1 MTERTRLW
9 MVPLVAAAGWGVGF
23 LPQIVQPQPLLLA
36 PMVAELVSFTLLA
49 AALGG
54 LAAGLAAGLRPDR
67 RLLSAA
73 LAGVGVVGAAYLGL
87 TFAAGPAAANPSTA
101 TQLIAVAAIT
111 TAAGLIAGI
120 AASLGPYVLRAP
132 MLAAP
137 AVCVPLW
144 LDGMLS
150 GDLPSSVID
159 ALLAAALVT
168 VLVTSVRRAVDVVAW
183 VPAWI
188 LGWAMQTLLTVL
200 VAIGVLIQEGRSV
213 DAGLLSSHLVYF
225 HERWNE
231 PAVHY
236 PAGWALAGVLAL
248 ALVAWRLRDNLR
260 V

>member
-1 MTERTRLW
+1 
-9 MVPLVAAAGWGVGF
+9 MVPLVAAAGWAIGF
-23 LPQIVQPQPLLLA
+23 LPQLVQPKPLLLA

-54 LAAGLAAGLRPDR
+54 LAAGLRPDR
-67 RLLSAA
+67 RLLSAG
-73 LAGVGVVGAAYLGL
+73 LAGAGVLAAAVVGLWLG
-87 TFAAGPAAANPSTA
+87 AGAAAADPTMLAHLVA
-101 TQLIAVAAIT
+101 TAAIT
-111 TAAGLIAGI
+111 TFAGLGAGLAAGL
-120 AASLGPYVLRAP
+120 GPCVLRAP

-144 LDGMLS
+144 LDGLLP
-150 GDLPSSVID
+150 GELPSSVIN

-168 VLVTSVRRAVDVVAW
+168 VLVTSVRRAVDLVAW
-183 VPAWI
+183 LPAWI

-213 DAGLLSSHLVYF
+213 NAGLLSSHLVYF

-248 ALVAWRLRDNLR
+248 ALVAWRLRDTLR

>member
-9 MVPLVAAAGWGVGF
+9 MVPLVAAAGWGAGF

-54 LAAGLAAGLRPDR
+54 LAGGLRPDR
-67 RLLSAA
+67 RLLSAG
-73 LAGVGVVGAAYLGL
+73 LAGVGVVGAAFLGL
-87 TFAAGPAAANPSTA
+87 TFAAGPATTNPSMA

-111 TAAGLIAGI
+111 TGAGLTAGI
-120 AASLGPYVLRAP
+120 TASLGPYVLRAP

-144 LDGMLS
+144 LDGMLA

-231 PAVHY
+231 PAVHF

>member
-1 MTERTRLW
+1 
-9 MVPLVAAAGWGVGF
+9 MVPPAAAAGWGVGF
-23 LPQIVQPQPLLLA
+23 LPQLVQPQPLLLA
-36 PMVAELVSFTLLA
+36 SMVAELVSFTLLA
-49 AALGG
+49 ARS
-54 LAAGLAAGLRPDR
+54 AGSRGLRPDR
-67 RLLSAA
+67 RLLSAT
-73 LAGVGVVGAAYLGL
+73 LAGAGVVGAALLGL
-87 TFAAGPAAANPSTA
+87 TLAAGPAAANPRMLTH
-101 TQLIAVAAIT
+101 LIVIAAIT
-111 TAAGLIAGI
+111 TVAGLAAGI
-120 AASLGPYVLRAP
+120 AASLGPCVLRAP
-132 MLAAP
+132 VLAAP

-144 LDGMLS
+144 LDGMLP
-150 GDLPSSVID
+150 GELPSSVID

-248 ALVAWRLRDNLR
+248 ALVAWRLRDTLR

>member
-1 MTERTRLW
+1 MSERMRPW
-9 MVPLVAAAGWGVGF
+9 MVPLVAAAGWGLGF
-23 LPQIVQPQPLLLA
+23 LPQLVQPQPLLLA

-54 LAAGLAAGLRPDR
+54 LAAGLLPHR
-67 RLLSAA
+67 RLLGAT
-73 LAGVGVVGAAYLGL
+73 LASVGVVAAAVAGL
-87 TFAAGPAAANPSTA
+87 TFGAGPAAADQGMLLN
-101 TQLIAVAAIT
+101 LGVIAAVT
-111 TAAGLIAGI
+111 SLAGLGAGL
-120 AASLGPYVLRAP
+120 AASLGPCVLRAP

-144 LDGMLS
+144 LDGLLP
-150 GDLPSSVID
+150 GELPSSVID

-183 VPAWI
+183 LPAWI

-200 VAIGVLIQEGRSV
+200 VAIGVLIQEGRRV
-213 DAGLLSSHLVYF
+213 DVGLLSSHLVYF

-236 PAGWALAGVLAL
+236 PGGWALAGVLAS
-248 ALVAWRLRDNLR
+248 ALVVWRLRDTLR

>member
-1 MTERTRLW
+1 

-23 LPQIVQPQPLLLA
+23 LPQLVQPQRLLLA

-54 LAAGLAAGLRPDR
+54 LAAGLRPDR
-67 RLLSAA
+67 RLLSAT
-73 LAGVGVVGAAYLGL
+73 LAGAGVVGAAILGL
-87 TFAAGPAAANPSTA
+87 TLASGPATANPSTLA
-101 TQLIAVAAIT
+101 NLIAVAAVT
-111 TAAGLIAGI
+111 TLAGLAAGI
-120 AASLGPYVLRAP
+120 AASLGPCVLRAP

-144 LDGMLS
+144 LDGMLPGS
-150 GDLPSSVID
+150 LPSSVID

-200 VAIGVLIQEGRSV
+200 VAIGVLVQEGRSV
-213 DAGLLSSHLVYF
+213 DARLFSSHLVYF

-248 ALVAWRLRDNLR
+248 ALVGWRLRDTLR

>member
-1 MTERTRLW
+1 

-54 LAAGLAAGLRPDR
+54 LAAGLRPDR
-67 RLLSAA
+67 RLVSAA
-73 LAGVGVVGAAYLGL
+73 LAGVGVVAAAFLGL
-87 TFAAGPAAANPSTA
+87 TFAAGPATTNPSTV
-101 TQLIAVAAIT
+101 TQLLAVAAIT
-111 TAAGLIAGI
+111 TAAGLTAGI
-120 AASLGPYVLRAP
+120 TASLGPYVLRAP

-144 LDGMLS
+144 LDGMLA

-236 PAGWALAGVLAL
+236 PAGWALAGILAL

>member
-23 LPQIVQPQPLLLA
+23 LPQLVQPQPLLLA

-54 LAAGLAAGLRPDR
+54 LAAGLRPDR
-67 RLLSAA
+67 RLLSAV
-73 LAGVGVVGAAYLGL
+73 LAGTGVVAAVFLGL
-87 TFAAGPAAANPSTA
+87 TFAAGPAATNPSMLTH
-101 TQLIAVAAIT
+101 LIAIAAIT
-111 TAAGLIAGI
+111 TVAGLAAGI
-120 AASLGPYVLRAP
+120 AASLGPCVLRAP

-144 LDGMLS
+144 LDGMLP
-150 GDLPSSVID
+150 GELPSSVID

-248 ALVAWRLRDNLR
+248 AMVAWRLRDTLR

>member
-9 MVPLVAAAGWGVGF
+9 MVPLVAAAGWCVGF
-23 LPQIVQPQPLLLA
+23 LPQLVQPQPLLLA

-54 LAAGLAAGLRPDR
+54 LAAGLRSDR
-67 RLLSAA
+67 RLLSAL
-73 LAGVGVVGAAYLGL
+73 LASSGVVGAAALGL
-87 TFAAGPAAANPSTA
+87 VLAAGPAAASSSRA
-101 TQLIAVAAIT
+101 TQLTAVAAIT
-111 TAAGLIAGI
+111 TVAGLAAGL
-120 AASLGPYVLRAP
+120 AASLGPCVLRAP

-144 LDGMLS
+144 LDGILP
-150 GDLPSSVID
+150 GELPSSVID

-168 VLVTSVRRAVDVVAW
+168 VLVTSVRRAVDLVAW

-200 VAIGVLIQEGRSV
+200 VAIGVLVQEGRSI
-213 DAGLLSSHLVYF
+213 DLGLLSAHLVYF

-248 ALVAWRLRDNLR
+248 ALVAWRLRDTLR

>member
-1 MTERTRLW
+1 MTERARLW
-9 MVPLVAAAGWGVGF
+9 MVPLVAAAGWGIGF
-23 LPQIVQPQPLLLA
+23 LPQLVRPQPLLLA

-54 LAAGLAAGLRPDR
+54 LAAGLRPDR
-67 RLLSAA
+67 RLLGSV
-73 LAGVGVVGAAYLGL
+73 LAGAGVVAAAFSGL
-87 TFAAGPAAANPSTA
+87 MFATGPAATDPSMLTH
-101 TQLIAVAAIT
+101 LIAIAAIT
-111 TAAGLIAGI
+111 TFAGLAAGI
-120 AASLGPYVLRAP
+120 AASLGPCVLRAP

-144 LDGMLS
+144 LDGMLP
-150 GDLPSSVID
+150 GELPSSVID

-213 DAGLLSSHLVYF
+213 DAGLLSAHLVYF

-248 ALVAWRLRDNLR
+248 ALVAWRLRDTLR

>member
-1 MTERTRLW
+1 MSERMRLW
-9 MVPLVAAAGWGVGF
+9 LVPAVAAAGWGVGF
-23 LPQIVQPQPLLLA
+23 LPQLVQPQPLLLA
-36 PMVAELVSFTLLA
+36 PMVAELVSLTLLA

-54 LAAGLAAGLRPDR
+54 LAAGLRPDR
-67 RLLSAA
+67 RLLSGT
-73 LAGVGVVGAAYLGL
+73 LAGAGVVVAAFLGL
-87 TFAAGPAAANPSTA
+87 TLAAGPAATNPSMLTHMI
-101 TQLIAVAAIT
+101 TIAAIT
-111 TAAGLIAGI
+111 TTAGLAAGL
-120 AASLGPYVLRAP
+120 AASLGPCVLRAP

-144 LDGMLS
+144 LDGMLP
-150 GDLPSSVID
+150 GELPSSMID

-248 ALVAWRLRDNLR
+248 ALVAWRLRDTLR